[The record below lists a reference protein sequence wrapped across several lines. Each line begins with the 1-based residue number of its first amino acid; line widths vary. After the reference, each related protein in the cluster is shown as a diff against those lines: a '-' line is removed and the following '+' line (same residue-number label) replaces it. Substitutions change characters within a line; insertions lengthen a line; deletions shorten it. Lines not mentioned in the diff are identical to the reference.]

1 MHGAHADSGRYGAG
15 SFSIIVAHFEI
26 QAVLLTQK

>member
-1 MHGAHADSGRYGAG
+1 MVDVPDQASGAG

-26 QAVLLTQK
+26 QAVLLT